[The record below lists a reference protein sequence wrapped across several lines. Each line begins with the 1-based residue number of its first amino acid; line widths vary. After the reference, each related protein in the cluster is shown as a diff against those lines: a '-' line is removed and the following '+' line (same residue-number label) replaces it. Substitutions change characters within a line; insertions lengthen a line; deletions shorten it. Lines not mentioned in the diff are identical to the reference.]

1 MNTHMKLITPEKTQ
15 KLLIL
20 GDGLFAEV
28 AYECFTRDSSYEVV
42 GFAVDKAYLKKDS
55 LFGLPV
61 VDTESIFD
69 RFPPHAHHAYIA
81 IGYTELNRARTRLAH
96 RIELL
101 GYTLASY
108 VSSRAF
114 VWPNVKIG
122 KHCFIFENNVI
133 QPFVTIGDNAVL
145 WSGNHIGH
153 HSTLQNN
160 LFISSHVVV
169 SGSCNIGRNCF
180 IGVNSTIA
188 NNVSIGE
195 DCFLNLA
202 TTATKDLEDNK
213 MYRGTPASA
222 YREDA
227 RTFFNVT

>member
-1 MNTHMKLITPEKTQ
+1 MKLIMPEKTQ
-15 KLLIL
+15 KILIL
-20 GDGLFAEV
+20 GDGLFAEI
-28 AYECFTRDSSYEVV
+28 AYEYFTQDSHYEVA
-42 GFAVDKAYLKKDS
+42 GFAVDKAYRRKNS
-55 LFGLPV
+55 LFELPV
-61 VDTESIFD
+61 IDIDDILD
-69 RFPPHAHHAYIA
+69 RFPPETHHAYVA
-81 IGYTELNRARTRLAH
+81 IVYTELNRVRSRLMQH
-96 RIELL
+96 VESR
-101 GYTLASY
+101 GYALASY

-114 VWPNVKIG
+114 VWPNAKIG

-133 QPFVTIGDNAVL
+133 QPFVTLGDNAVL

-153 HSTLQNN
+153 HSILQNN

-169 SGSCNIGRNCF
+169 SGSCKIGSNCF

-202 TTATKDLEDNK
+202 TTVTKDLEANK

-222 YREDA
+222 YREDT
-227 RTFFNVT
+227 RTFFNVS